1 MTRQLSPVDYLEAA
15 QILQRG
21 RTVVIP
27 TETVYGLGA
36 DATNPAAIAQIF
48 AAKGR
53 PSDNPLIIHLF
64 EPDQL
69 EEYALDIPALTYRL
83 IEAFGPGPLT
93 YVVRK
98 KPIIVPSATA
108 GLDSVA
114 VRFPAHPT
122 ARHILEAVRLPIAAP
137 SANRSGRPSATTW
150 QAAYEDLHGR
160 VDAIVCDEPCAIG
173 IESTVLDLTS
183 PIPTVL
189 RSGSITI
196 EQLQQIEP
204 SIVLRAGQNSQAVNS
219 PGLRHRHYQ
228 PVAKVKLCDHPDQA
242 IVIDQEPTAYIGLE
256 QPNTPAFGLSKQ
268 CSAVSEYARSL
279 FDFFR
284 QCDAMGITTIWCQ
297 TVEETGLGRA
307 LLDRLRRAA
316 E

>member
-1 MTRQLSPVDYLEAA
+1 MTRQLSPADYLEAA
-15 QILQRG
+15 QILRSG

-36 DATNPAAIAQIF
+36 DATNPEAIAQIF
-48 AAKGR
+48 VAKGR

-64 EPDQL
+64 EPAQL
-69 EEYALDIPALTYRL
+69 EEYASEIPDLTYRL
-83 IEAFGPGPLT
+83 INAFGPGPLT

-98 KPIIVPSATA
+98 KPTIVPNATA

-122 ARHILEAVRLPIAAP
+122 ARRILEAVRLPIAAP

-160 VDAIVCDEPCAIG
+160 VDAIVCDAPCEIG
-173 IESTVLDLTS
+173 LESTVLDLTS

-189 RSGSITI
+189 RSGSITL

-204 SIVLRAGQNSQAVNS
+204 SIVLRVGQISQAANS

-228 PVAKVKLCDHPDQA
+228 PNAKVKLCDHPDQA
-242 IVIDQEPTAYIGLE
+242 TVIDQEPTAYIGLE
-256 QPNTPAFGLSKQ
+256 QPNAQSFTLSNR
-268 CSAVSEYARSL
+268 CEDTSEYARSL

-284 QCDAMGITTIWCQ
+284 QCDAFGITTIWCQ

>member
-1 MTRQLSPVDYLEAA
+1 MTRQFSPADYLEAA
-15 QILQRG
+15 QILRSG
-21 RTVVIP
+21 GTVVIP

-36 DATNPAAIAQIF
+36 DATNPKAIAGIF
-48 AAKGR
+48 TAKGR

-64 EPDQL
+64 HPAQL
-69 EEYALDIPALTYRL
+69 EDYCSNIPALAYRL
-83 IEAFGPGPLT
+83 IEELGPGPLT
-93 YVVRK
+93 LVIRK
-98 KPIIVPSATA
+98 KPIITSIATA

-122 ARHILEAVRLPIAAP
+122 ARRILEAAQLPIAAP

-150 QAAYEDLHGR
+150 QAALEDLDSR
-160 VDAIVCDEPCAIG
+160 VDAIVCDEPSAIG
-173 IESTVLDLTS
+173 LESTVLDLTNA
-183 PIPTVL
+183 IPTVL
-189 RSGSITI
+189 RSGSITL

-204 SIVLRAGQNSQAVNS
+204 SIVLRTRTDNQSVNS

-228 PVAKVKLCDHPDQA
+228 PTATVRLCQHPDQA
-242 IVIDQEPTAYIGLE
+242 VINNNEPTAYIGL
-256 QPNTPAFGLSKQ
+256 QPAKIDAFALSKHCQ
-268 CSAVSEYARSL
+268 DDSEYGRSL

-284 QCDAMGITTIWCQ
+284 RCDALGIKTIWCE
-297 TVEETGLGRA
+297 TVEEAGLGRA

>member
-1 MTRQLSPVDYLEAA
+1 MTRQLSPADYLEAA
-15 QILQRG
+15 QILRSG
-21 RTVVIP
+21 GTVVIP

-36 DATNPAAIAQIF
+36 DATNPEAIARIF

-64 EPDQL
+64 DPNQL
-69 EEYALDIPALTYRL
+69 DDYCFPVPALGYRL
-83 IEAFGPGPLT
+83 IEEFGPGPLT
-93 YVVRK
+93 LVVRK
-98 KPIIVPSATA
+98 KPIINSIATA

-122 ARHILEAVRLPIAAP
+122 ARRILEAARLPMAAP

-150 QAAYEDLHGR
+150 QAALEDLDGR
-160 VDAIVCDEPCAIG
+160 VDAIVCDERCTIG
-173 IESTVLDLTS
+173 IESTVLDLTN

-189 RSGSITI
+189 RSGSITL
-196 EQLQQIEP
+196 EQLQQIDP
-204 SIVLRAGQNSQAVNS
+204 SIVMRTSTDNKSVNS

-228 PVAKVKLCDHPDQA
+228 PTANVRLCEHPDQA
-242 IVIDQEPTAYIGLE
+242 TCYGNEPIAYIGL
-256 QPNTPAFGLSKQ
+256 QQATIDSFAISKQ
-268 CSAVSEYARSL
+268 CKDVSDYARSL

-284 QCDAMGITTIWCQ
+284 HCDAMGIKTIWCQ
-297 TVEETGLGRA
+297 IVEEAGLGRA
-307 LLDRLRRAA
+307 LLDRLRRAT